1 MKNLASLFSADAR
14 DALKSELNIVL
25 DDAHDYSADELEDLY
40 EQITDDFPY
49 QYSQSGE
56 PDKMG
61 YIFEGILDVFIN
73 HNLISQ

>member
-49 QYSQSGE
+49 QYSQSGK

-73 HNLISQ
+73 HNLISR